1 MSKLVFESNDKA
13 FDVVSKLQRFTYRC
27 INMFGPEETHKYN
40 EFSKLEL
47 MEQWHK
53 TLFKDYNSK
62 LWFDETLW
70 CPEQPELYENV
81 VMIYV
86 ETSGLGFLKHKINF
100 NEQTHEIFHVEFLNQ
115 NKMSE
120 Q

>member
-1 MSKLVFESNDKA
+1 MSKLVFESNDKT
-13 FDVVSKLQRFTYRC
+13 FDIVSKLQRFTYRC
-27 INMFGPEETHKYN
+27 LKMFGPEETHKYN
-40 EFSKLEL
+40 EFKKLEL
-47 MEQWHK
+47 MEHWHK

-70 CPEQPELYENV
+70 CPDQPELYGNV
-81 VMIYV
+81 VMIYI
-86 ETSGLGFLKHKINF
+86 ETSELEFLKHKINF
-100 NEQTHEIFHVEFLNQ
+100 NEQTHEIFDVEFLNK